1 LNRYRTNNRDD
12 EVTAVAFLLAL
23 LVTVI
28 LSITAMHYWWNANEN
43 ENWLVATRLTIVNV
57 VWSAVVLNAVV
68 YHWALGIIAALVV
81 GGFFL
86 AVT

>member
-57 VWSAVVLNAVV
+57 VWSAVVLNAIV
-68 YHWALGIIAALVV
+68 YHWAFGLICALVV